1 MIRVARNMLLNQL
14 RMIRDR
20 VVLERI
26 AARFE
31 DCRIDP
37 RALIRLRKNCRL
49 QFGKHV
55 TIGAYTVITIW
66 PDAIAGPGPATTL
79 EVGDYTYFGALN
91 NIRVAGTTR
100 IGAKC
105 QISQGVSIIGSNHSQ
120 ISGIPIIDQPSRTD
134 KVGVVIEDD
143 VWIGANSTI
152 LPGVTI
158 GGGSIVAAGSVVTRD
173 VPPNVVVAGVP
184 ARVLKDRK

>member
-1 MIRVARNMLLNQL
+1 MAKGMLLNQL
-14 RMIRDR
+14 RVIRDR
-20 VVLERI
+20 IALERI
-26 AARFE
+26 AARF
-31 DCRIDP
+31 DTCRIDP
-37 RALIRLRKNCRL
+37 RALITVRKNGRL

-55 TIGAYTVITIW
+55 TIGAFTVIWVSPEDITG
-66 PDAIAGPGPATTL
+66 PGAIATL
-79 EVGDYTYFGALN
+79 EVGDHTYFGEFN

-105 QISQGVSIIGSNHSQ
+105 QISQGVSIIGSNHSS
-120 ISGIPIIDQPSRTD
+120 IPGVPIIDQPSRTD

-143 VWIGANSTI
+143 VWIGTNSTI

-158 GGGSIVAAGSVVTRD
+158 GRGSIVAAGSVVTKD

-184 ARVLKDRK
+184 AKVLKERK